1 MEKEKSCL
9 KRKIHAKNGS
19 QNRAKKKKKNC
30 AKNSKVKT
38 LFTKYIQSC

>member
-19 QNRAKKKKKNC
+19 QNRAKKKKEK
-30 AKNSKVKT
+30 
-38 LFTKYIQSC
+38 LR